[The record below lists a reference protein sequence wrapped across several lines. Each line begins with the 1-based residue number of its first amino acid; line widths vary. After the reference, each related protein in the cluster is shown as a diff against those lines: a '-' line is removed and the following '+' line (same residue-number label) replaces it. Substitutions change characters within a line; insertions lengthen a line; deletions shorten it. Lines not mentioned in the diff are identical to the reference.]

1 MNGWSLVMLTTDDIC
16 CIAHFLNLNECE
28 SCLRMNISNIS
39 EFDLY
44 KLWCDMHYPG
54 QTLLLVSNTGE
65 PDQDD
70 TELLYCAER
79 IVKDNLGDFKLE
91 CITDYNSAV
100 LIYRVTSEDATKILS
115 LAHDNKW
122 DWGQDIYVWT
132 EGRLI
137 WGRD

>member
-1 MNGWSLVMLTTDDIC
+1 MGQTYEMEEAERKHNKKLKEAQRLL
-16 CIAHFLNLNECE
+16 AHEVTQITEL
-28 SCLRMNISNIS
+28 
-39 EFDLY
+39 DLY
-44 KLWCDMHYPG
+44 SLWCDMHYPG

-122 DWGQDIYVWT
+122 DWGQEIYIWT